1 MRKQVITI
9 ALIAA
14 ALTLLS
20 SCGFDPKTPGRTY
33 MPDMTY
39 SNALETYSHSDIL
52 NEDGDSVS
60 TRRPVA
66 ATIPRGWIPADEKIR
81 SNEAFLMSY
90 MAKNYFA
97 HNDPAK
103 WQAEYDRAATSL
115 KDPLEFTAENKAAGA
130 KLYNIHCINCHG
142 ASGNGQGNLVVLE
155 DGKDGP
161 FTSVP
166 PDYKKRLAEIKDGNI
181 FYSVSY
187 GKGMMGGYGYSLN
200 VTERWQVIHYIKGLA
215 GIEGAATGAGAAKEG
230 DKKDAKAETPKAD
243 AKKETT
249 KS

>member
-1 MRKQVITI
+1 MRKQIINT
-9 ALIAA
+9 ALVAVGLSL
-14 ALTLLS
+14 LT
-20 SCGFDPKTPGRTY
+20 SCGFDAKKPGRVY

-39 SNALETYSHSDIL
+39 SNALETYAPSVIL

-60 TRRPVA
+60 TRKPVTG
-66 ATIPRGWIPADEKIR
+66 TIPRGWIPADEKIR

-90 MAKNYFA
+90 MSKNYFTHTA
-97 HNDPAK
+97 EK
-103 WQAEYDRAATSL
+103 WQEEYDKAGASL
-115 KDPLEFTAENKAAGA
+115 KDPLEYTADNKSAGA

-166 PDYKKRLAEIKDGNI
+166 PDYKKRLTEIKDGNI

-200 VTERWQVIHYIKGLA
+200 VTERWQVIHYIKSLA
-215 GIEGAATGAGAAKEG
+215 GIDGAAGTGAKDG
-230 DKKDAKAETPKAD
+230 DKKDAKAEAPKAD
-243 AKKETT
+243 TKKDT
-249 KS
+249 KKG